1 MPTLVVTV
9 PVQAVDRPGIPLA
22 QALREVAMIIETQTP
37 PPSSWTHLDRI
48 TRNSKATW
56 TYA

>member
-1 MPTLVVTV
+1 MPTLIVTV
-9 PVQAVDRPGIPLA
+9 PVTAVDRPGIPLA
-22 QALREVAMIIETQTP
+22 QALREVAAVIETNTP

-48 TRNSKATW
+48 SRTSKATW